1 MISLDKGENCGI
13 EGWNEHFKK
22 FVQRPF
28 GRIHRRRI
36 FVAEFD
42 YELLALRG
50 HDLERAGYEV
60 ITCHDT
66 KNIMGLLQ
74 WMIAG
79 KSDRSPIDLIICD
92 VNLLNHTAIEKIVS
106 QQRCHRFPPLILITA
121 FTNSVALAKTA
132 RLKINSTFDKAYDP
146 QHELAVVRSLVPCPT
161 LRETSGKAI
170 SSVAS
175 L

>member
-92 VNLLNHTAIEKIVS
+92 VNLLNHAVLPPVDQARTTESRTARTDGTDSS
-106 QQRCHRFPPLILITA
+106 QQTDEGEATSEKRSALHRLPVTGQ
-121 FTNSVALAKTA
+121 S
-132 RLKINSTFDKAYDP
+132 
-146 QHELAVVRSLVPCPT
+146 AVRW
-161 LRETSGKAI
+161 GKWGI
-170 SSVAS
+170 E
-175 L
+175 